1 MTAPN
6 STQQSHAVGTN
17 PDNRSK
23 CVLMNVSVGPSLQAD
38 CIRKATYTHPA
49 HAGE

>member
-1 MTAPN
+1 MTFHRSSSRGKQTSGKETDDGAN

-23 CVLMNVSVGPSLQAD
+23 CVLMNVSVDPSL
-38 CIRKATYTHPA
+38 
-49 HAGE
+49 

>member
-23 CVLMNVSVGPSLQAD
+23 CVLMNVSVDPSL
-38 CIRKATYTHPA
+38 
-49 HAGE
+49 